1 MKGIS
6 PLIAAVL
13 LIAFT
18 VALGVIVSVFYF
30 TLTKQTTTSVSGT
43 GQTLISCGDSYPT
56 VSVVRY
62 PASGTGVMNVSFANP
77 GDDTLSNI
85 TIYTMMSNGVT
96 YINVSGSLTALSS
109 NATQLF
115 NINGLGIP
123 TEVRVIGICSSKS
136 VSGSC
141 LSGQSCMKAV

>member
-13 LIAFT
+13 LIAVT
-18 VALGVIVSVFYF
+18 VGIGLIVSMFYMSF
-30 TLTKQTTTSVSGT
+30 TKQTTGSVSGS
-43 GQTLISCGDSYPT
+43 GQTLVNCGDSYPT
-56 VSVVRY
+56 VSMVRY
-62 PASGTGVMNVSFANP
+62 PASGSGMMNVSFINP
-77 GDDTLSNI
+77 GNDLLSNV
-85 TIYTMMSNGVT
+85 TIYTVMSNGVT
-96 YINVSGSLTALSS
+96 YANSTGSLPQLSS

-123 TEVRVIGICSSKS
+123 TEVRVVGICSGSP

-141 LSGQSCMKAV
+141 LTGQFCMKSV